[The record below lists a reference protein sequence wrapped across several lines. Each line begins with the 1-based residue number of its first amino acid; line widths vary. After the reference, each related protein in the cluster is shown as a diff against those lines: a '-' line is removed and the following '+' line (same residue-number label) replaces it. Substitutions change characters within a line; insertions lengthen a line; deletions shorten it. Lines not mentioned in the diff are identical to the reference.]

1 MTTIVIIL
9 GLPHLTD
16 YNSGAFHCVADLIVL
31 GLKMESSIKN
41 ELDSDIFSMSN
52 LQSSL
57 RSTTDSGTNDSHDS
71 DWCDVWNDDGDVCH
85 DSTDKLDK
93 TSEMDREWQRR
104 HYQFHTIGYRDGLIA
119 GKEASAQEGFNL
131 GFRDSVYVGYNWGL
145 VRGITS
151 VLASLPDSLKERM
164 VDTKEIQNK
173 FQHLNES
180 VQSRSTAEMLK
191 VFHDYLS
198 NKSEECG
205 KNDSSSSCLAD
216 SNDLGSN
223 GSLFENYQKEL
234 QSLID
239 ESGLKLHLD
248 TKE

>member
-1 MTTIVIIL
+1 MTNFSL
-9 GLPHLTD
+9 LSSCLE
-16 YNSGAFHCVADLIVL
+16 
-31 GLKMESSIKN
+31 MESSIKN
-41 ELDSDIFSMSN
+41 ELYSDILDMSN

-57 RSTTDSGTNDSHDS
+57 RSTINTGNNDSQDS
-71 DWCDVWNDDGDVCH
+71 DWCDLWSDDGDLCH

-93 TSEMDREWQRR
+93 TSEIDREWQRR
-104 HYQFHTIGYRDGLIA
+104 HDQFHTIGYRDGLMA
-119 GKEASAQEGFNL
+119 GKEASAQEGFNV

-151 VLASLPDSLKERM
+151 VFASLPDGLKERM

-173 FQHLNES
+173 FQHLHES
-180 VQSRSTAEMLK
+180 LQSRSTVEMLK
-191 VFHDYLS
+191 VFHDSLS
-198 NKSEECG
+198 KKSEESV
-205 KNDSSSSCLAD
+205 KNDNSSSCLAE
-216 SNDLGSN
+216 SNDLSSN
-223 GSLFENYQKEL
+223 DNLLENYQKEL

>member
-9 GLPHLTD
+9 GLPRLSD
-16 YNSGAFHCVADLIVL
+16 YKSGAFHCVADLIVL

-41 ELDSDIFSMSN
+41 ELYSDIFSM
-52 LQSSL
+52 SSL

-71 DWCDVWNDDGDVCH
+71 DVWNDDGDVCH

-104 HYQFHTIGYRDGLIA
+104 HDQFHTIGYRDGLIA

-151 VLASLPDSLKERM
+151 MLASLPDSLKERM

-216 SNDLGSN
+216 STD
-223 GSLFENYQKEL
+223 SLFENYQKEL

-239 ESGLKLHLD
+239 ESGLKLHLN

>member
-1 MTTIVIIL
+1 
-9 GLPHLTD
+9 
-16 YNSGAFHCVADLIVL
+16 
-31 GLKMESSIKN
+31 MEGSIKN
-41 ELDSDIFSMSN
+41 ELYSDIYDMSN

-57 RSTTDSGTNDSHDS
+57 RSTTNSGNKDSHDS
-71 DWCDVWNDDGDVCH
+71 DWCELWSDDGDLCH

-104 HYQFHTIGYRDGLIA
+104 HDQFHTIGFRDGLMA
-119 GKEASAQEGFNL
+119 GKEASAQEGFNV

-151 VLASLPDSLKERM
+151 ALASLPDGLKERM
-164 VDTKEIQNK
+164 VDTKEMQNK
-173 FQHLNES
+173 FQHLHES
-180 VQSRSTAEMLK
+180 VRSRSAAEMLK

-198 NKSEECG
+198 KKSEECDL
-205 KNDSSSSCLAD
+205 NDSSSSCLAD
-216 SNDLGSN
+216 SNDLSSDD
-223 GSLFENYQKEL
+223 SLFENYQKEL

-248 TKE
+248 TKD